1 MTNIVWIFV
10 LAAYLQF
17 VFGLPTTQ
25 TRSGFKDNSSTE
37 LNALTPAKNTLKPT
51 ALTLEEQNAITRE
64 RKRLSAMIAEGDK
77 KHNQFLLKGSNKI
90 TKEILA
96 DPAINSIDSVDG
108 KKEKAVLEQFVRD
121 SDDII
126 NDTDKKCVMS
136 VLKDFYTFTN
146 EHFFSKNNLTNVD
159 DIWFKALKAH
169 GMDQFDADEA
179 KLLNEIGYHYA
190 DEFEK
195 YLKSLSPAGR
205 EKEKD
210 LVYVQE
216 TYLENKDIMDKAN
229 YGFRYMN
236 FFNEQKPDEEF
247 IVNRKGSVDM

>member
-1 MTNIVWIFV
+1 MTNIFCFFV

-17 VFGLPTTQ
+17 VFCLPTTQ
-25 TRSGFKDNSSTE
+25 TQSGLKDSSSTE
-37 LNALTPAKNTLKPT
+37 QNGLIPAKSTLKPT

-64 RKRLSAMIAEGDK
+64 RKRLSAMIAEGEK
-77 KHNQFLLKGSNKI
+77 KHHQFLLKGSNKI

-96 DPAINSIDSVDG
+96 DPAINNINSVDR

-126 NDTDKKCVMS
+126 DDTDRKCVIR

-159 DIWFKALKAH
+159 DIWFKVLKAH

-179 KLLNEIGYHYA
+179 ELLNQIGYQYA
-190 DEFEK
+190 DEFDK
-195 YLKSLSPAGR
+195 YLKSLSPAGL

-216 TYLENKDIMDKAN
+216 TYLENKDIMDKAS
-229 YGFRYMN
+229 YGFRYVN
-236 FFNEQKPDEEF
+236 FFNKQKTD
-247 IVNRKGSVDM
+247 V